1 MNKFRLAN
9 AALFVII
16 TVMVVLACMTHVN
29 SRNTQA
35 VHTSLSEIGH
45 HLIEAR
51 DSVVN
56 PYSIRERRNYEITHS
71 LVELELASEQ
81 LISDF
86 KQSIWFDITS
96 TRLRAQSIVVQ
107 FDGKVRDATQ
117 SLDMLIGVQVANQ
130 YELLTLHNIYKDQ
143 FSAQTDDIWLEEHY
157 FDFLTNAAL
166 QGDNPQSQSSSLF
179 LNRLRQSERKIELL
193 TNRILEGHYFEFV
206 EYSEQQL
213 LEIAQRESRL
223 TWLFVLLSIILL
235 VTAFVLQTQHRVNK
249 LKHLNDELIE
259 ATEKAERA
267 AKAKSQFL
275 ATMSHELR
283 TPMNGV
289 LGISQIIANET
300 QEKSTKEHVKI
311 ILDSGQHLMTIL
323 NDILDF
329 SKVEENRLD
338 LEAAPFNLLQVLTP
352 VCSAIQP
359 LVEEKNIQLY
369 VENEVPDTIEFKGD
383 CARVRQI
390 LFNLAGN
397 AVKFTGDGHV
407 LIRTELDEQ
416 KRCLLIS
423 VNDTGIGIPGDKQG
437 CIFNSFE
444 QADTSTTRK
453 FGGTGLG
460 LAIVKKLTE
469 LMSGEIKLKSV
480 ESIGTQFVVELPIP
494 WIEKE
499 LPATQN
505 TPVKQ
510 QRESKRHLHILL
522 AEDNR
527 VNAIVAKGFCE
538 KLGHTVEIAENG
550 LIATK
555 KAQEHQY
562 DLILM
567 DNHMPEMSGVE
578 ATRFIRERLG
588 INTVLFAYTADVF
601 REAHDNFIEA
611 GADHVLTKPLQR
623 ESFSDALKQF
633 SSRLPVQNYEAL
645 EQTENVIELHREP
658 IEKLRLTEE
667 ELTQSEMLE
676 VLKEDPDACLDLLET
691 IVNDF
696 EKSVDELI
704 EYFMAEDLAPLYSTL
719 HTIKGMALNLGLD
732 TLANQALDIET
743 QVKNKQIPDIEQLQK
758 LINRLQ
764 VNVHQGQRL
773 IDRCRTRQADSNL
786 VI

>member
-1 MNKFRLAN
+1 MNKFRLVN
-9 AALFVII
+9 AALFVVIA
-16 TVMVVLACMTHVN
+16 VMAVLACMSHVN
-29 SRNTQA
+29 SKNTQGLHA
-35 VHTSLSEIGH
+35 SLSEIGH

-51 DSVVN
+51 DRVVN
-56 PYSIRERRNYEITHS
+56 RYSMEERKTYEITES
-71 LVELELASEQ
+71 LVELELAAEN
-81 LISDF
+81 LCTVF
-86 KQSIWFDITS
+86 KQSIWFEFTP
-96 TRLRAQSIVVQ
+96 TKNRVKNIVAQ

-117 SLDMLIGVQVANQ
+117 TLDMLIGVQVANQ
-130 YELLTLHNIYKDQ
+130 YESLTLHNIYQRQ
-143 FSAQTDDIWLEEHY
+143 FAAQNDDSWLEKHY
-157 FDFLTNAAL
+157 FNFLTNAAL
-166 QGDNPQSQSSSLF
+166 QGDNPQSQNISLF

-193 TNRILEGHYFEFV
+193 TNKILESHYFEFV
-206 EYSEQQL
+206 EYSEHQL
-213 LEIAQRESRL
+213 LEIAQREARL
-223 TWLFVLLSIILL
+223 TWVFVLLSIILL
-235 VTAFVLQTQHRVNK
+235 VTVFVLQTQHRVNK
-249 LKHLNDELIE
+249 LKHLNDELTE

-289 LGISQIIANET
+289 LGISQIIASET
-300 QEKSTKEHVKI
+300 QEKTTKEHVKV

-329 SKVEENRLD
+329 SKVEENKLE
-338 LEAAPFNLLQVLTP
+338 LEAAPFNLPQVLTP

-359 LVEEKNIQLY
+359 LIEEKNIQLY
-369 VENEVPDTIEFKGD
+369 VENEVPENIEFNGD
-383 CARVRQI
+383 CARIRQI

-407 LIRTELDEQ
+407 LIRAELDEQ
-416 KRCLLIS
+416 RKRLLLS
-423 VNDTGIGIPGDKQG
+423 VNDTGIGIPEDKQG
-437 CIFNSFE
+437 RIFNSFE

-480 ESIGTQFVVELPIP
+480 ESIGTQFLVDLPIP
-494 WIEKE
+494 WVEKE
-499 LPATQN
+499 QPAMSN
-505 TPVKQ
+505 TKAEQ
-510 QRESKRHLHILL
+510 QQENKRNLHILL

-555 KAQEHQY
+555 KAQENQY

-567 DNHMPEMSGVE
+567 DNHMPEMNGVE
-578 ATRFIRERLG
+578 ATRFIREKLG
-588 INTVLFAYTADVF
+588 VKTLLFAYTADVF
-601 REAHDNFIEA
+601 REAHDNFIDA

-623 ESFSDALKQF
+623 ESFADALKQF
-633 SSRLPVQNYEAL
+633 ASRLPVQNDVSDQA
-645 EQTENVIELHREP
+645 ENVVELHREP
-658 IEKLRLTEE
+658 IERLRLTEE
-667 ELTQSEMLE
+667 ELTHSETVEML
-676 VLKEDPDACLDLLET
+676 KEEPDALLDLLES

-704 EYFMAEDLAPLYSTL
+704 EYFMAENLSSLYSTL
-719 HTIKGMALNLGLD
+719 HTTKGMALNLGLD
-732 TLANQALDIET
+732 TLANQVLEIET

-764 VNVHQGQRL
+764 VNIHQGQRL
-773 IDRCRTRQADSNL
+773 IDRCRKQQTDSNQ

>member
-1 MNKFRLAN
+1 MNKFRLVN
-9 AALFVII
+9 AALFVVIAL
-16 TVMVVLACMTHVN
+16 MAVLACMSHVN
-29 SRNTQA
+29 SKNTQGLHA
-35 VHTSLSEIGH
+35 SLSEIGH

-51 DSVVN
+51 DRVVN
-56 PYSIRERRNYEITHS
+56 RYSMEERKTYEITES
-71 LVELELASEQ
+71 LVELELAAEN
-81 LISDF
+81 LCTVF
-86 KQSIWFDITS
+86 KQSIWFEFTP
-96 TRLRAQSIVVQ
+96 TKNRVKNIVAQ

-117 SLDMLIGVQVANQ
+117 TLDMLIGVQVANQ
-130 YELLTLHNIYKDQ
+130 YESLTLHNIYQRQ
-143 FSAQTDDIWLEEHY
+143 FAAQNDDSWLEKHY
-157 FDFLTNAAL
+157 FNFLTNAAL
-166 QGDNPQSQSSSLF
+166 QGDNPQSQNISLF

-193 TNRILEGHYFEFV
+193 TNKILESHYFEFV
-206 EYSEQQL
+206 EYSEHQL
-213 LEIAQRESRL
+213 LEIAQREARL
-223 TWLFVLLSIILL
+223 TWVFVLLSIILL
-235 VTAFVLQTQHRVNK
+235 VTVFVLQTQHRVNK
-249 LKHLNDELIE
+249 LKHLNDELTE

-289 LGISQIIANET
+289 LGISQIIASET
-300 QEKSTKEHVKI
+300 QEKTTKEHVKV

-329 SKVEENRLD
+329 SKVEENKLE
-338 LEAAPFNLLQVLTP
+338 LEAAPFNLPQVLTP

-359 LVEEKNIQLY
+359 LIEEKNIQLY
-369 VENEVPDTIEFKGD
+369 VENEVPENIEFNGD
-383 CARVRQI
+383 CARIRQI

-397 AVKFTGDGHV
+397 AVKFTSDGHV
-407 LIRTELDEQ
+407 LIRAELDEQ
-416 KRCLLIS
+416 RKRLLLS
-423 VNDTGIGIPGDKQG
+423 VNDTGIGIPEDKQG
-437 CIFNSFE
+437 RIFNSFE

-480 ESIGTQFVVELPIP
+480 ESIGTQFLVDLPIP
-494 WIEKE
+494 WVEKE
-499 LPATQN
+499 QPAMPN
-505 TPVKQ
+505 TKAEQ
-510 QRESKRHLHILL
+510 LQENKRNLHILL

-555 KAQEHQY
+555 KAQENQY

-567 DNHMPEMSGVE
+567 DNHMPEMNGVE
-578 ATRFIRERLG
+578 ATRFIREKLG
-588 INTVLFAYTADVF
+588 VKTLLFAYTADVF
-601 REAHDNFIEA
+601 REAHDNFIDA

-623 ESFSDALKQF
+623 ESFADALKQF
-633 SSRLPVQNYEAL
+633 ASRLPVQNDVSDQA
-645 EQTENVIELHREP
+645 ENVVELHREP
-658 IEKLRLTEE
+658 IERLRLTEE
-667 ELTQSEMLE
+667 ELTHSETVEML
-676 VLKEDPDACLDLLET
+676 KEEPDALLDLLES

-704 EYFMAEDLAPLYSTL
+704 EYFMAENLSSLYSTL
-719 HTIKGMALNLGLD
+719 HTTKGMALNLGLD
-732 TLANQALDIET
+732 TLANQALEIET

-764 VNVHQGQRL
+764 VNIHQGQRL
-773 IDRCRTRQADSNL
+773 IDRCRKQQTDSNQ

>member
-1 MNKFRLAN
+1 MNKFRLVN
-9 AALFVII
+9 AALFVVIAL
-16 TVMVVLACMTHVN
+16 MAVLACMSHVN
-29 SRNTQA
+29 SKNTQGLHA
-35 VHTSLSEIGH
+35 SLSEIGH

-51 DSVVN
+51 DRVVN
-56 PYSIRERRNYEITHS
+56 RYSMEERKTYEITES
-71 LVELELASEQ
+71 LVELELAAEN
-81 LISDF
+81 LCTVF
-86 KQSIWFDITS
+86 KQSIWFEFTP
-96 TRLRAQSIVVQ
+96 TKNRVKNIVAQ

-117 SLDMLIGVQVANQ
+117 TLDMLIGVQVANQ
-130 YELLTLHNIYKDQ
+130 YESLTLHNIYQRQ
-143 FSAQTDDIWLEEHY
+143 FAAQNDDSWLEKHY
-157 FDFLTNAAL
+157 FNFLTNAAL
-166 QGDNPQSQSSSLF
+166 QGDNPQSQNISLF

-193 TNRILEGHYFEFV
+193 TNKILESHYFEFV
-206 EYSEQQL
+206 EYSEHQL
-213 LEIAQRESRL
+213 LEIAQREARL
-223 TWLFVLLSIILL
+223 TWVFVLLSIILL
-235 VTAFVLQTQHRVNK
+235 VTVFVLQTQHRVNK
-249 LKHLNDELIE
+249 LKHLNDELTE

-289 LGISQIIANET
+289 LGISQIIASET
-300 QEKSTKEHVKI
+300 QEKTTKEHVKV

-329 SKVEENRLD
+329 SKVEENKLE
-338 LEAAPFNLLQVLTP
+338 LEAAPFNLPQVLTP

-359 LVEEKNIQLY
+359 LIEEKNIQLY
-369 VENEVPDTIEFKGD
+369 VENEVPENIEFNGD
-383 CARVRQI
+383 CARIRQI

-397 AVKFTGDGHV
+397 AVKFTSDGHV
-407 LIRTELDEQ
+407 LIRAELDEQ
-416 KRCLLIS
+416 RKRLLLS
-423 VNDTGIGIPGDKQG
+423 VNDTGIGIPEDKQG
-437 CIFNSFE
+437 RIFNSFE

-480 ESIGTQFVVELPIP
+480 ESIGTQFLVDLPIP
-494 WIEKE
+494 WVEKE
-499 LPATQN
+499 QPAMPN
-505 TPVKQ
+505 TKAEQ
-510 QRESKRHLHILL
+510 QQENKRNLHILL

-555 KAQEHQY
+555 KAQENQY

-567 DNHMPEMSGVE
+567 DNHMPEMNGVE
-578 ATRFIRERLG
+578 ATRFIREKLG
-588 INTVLFAYTADVF
+588 VKTLLFAYTADVF
-601 REAHDNFIEA
+601 REAHDNFIDA

-623 ESFSDALKQF
+623 ESFADALKQF
-633 SSRLPVQNYEAL
+633 ASRLPVQNDVSDQA
-645 EQTENVIELHREP
+645 ENVVELHREP
-658 IEKLRLTEE
+658 IERLRLTEE
-667 ELTQSEMLE
+667 ELTHSETVEML
-676 VLKEDPDACLDLLET
+676 KEEPDALLDLLES

-704 EYFMAEDLAPLYSTL
+704 EYFMAENLSSLYSTL
-719 HTIKGMALNLGLD
+719 HTTKGMALNLGLD
-732 TLANQALDIET
+732 TLANQALEIET

-764 VNVHQGQRL
+764 VNIHQGQRL
-773 IDRCRTRQADSNL
+773 IDRCRKQQTDSNQ

>member
-166 QGDNPQSQSSSLF
+166 QGDNPQSQSISLF

-300 QEKSTKEHVKI
+300 QEKTTKEHVKI

-369 VENEVPDTIEFKGD
+369 VENEVPDTVEFKGD

-633 SSRLPVQNYEAL
+633 SSRLPVQNYEVL

-676 VLKEDPDACLDLLET
+676 VLKEGTDARLDLLET

-719 HTIKGMALNLGLD
+719 HTTKGMALNLGLD
-732 TLANQALDIET
+732 TLANQALEIET

-773 IDRCRTRQADSNL
+773 IDRCRTRQAGSNQ